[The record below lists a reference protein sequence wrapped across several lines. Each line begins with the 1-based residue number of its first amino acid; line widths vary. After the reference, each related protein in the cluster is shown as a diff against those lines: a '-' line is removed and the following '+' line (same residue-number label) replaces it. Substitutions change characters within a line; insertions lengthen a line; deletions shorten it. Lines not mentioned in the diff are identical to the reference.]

1 MKMIFAELDRMSAGG
16 QLGKGKVFES
26 VVRRIEV
33 VFRQTTVRNLFA
45 VSLVP
50 VILCVSADVV
60 AQTHDEMAAVMPSA
74 DRFEEGEADP
84 PIKTAYLED
93 RLIGYVFRTADW
105 PPERLGYSGPI
116 QALVGL
122 DLNGHIT
129 GVQVLEYYESHRSLL
144 GDFLRR
150 DGVQEQFLGKH
161 IADPFVVRQD
171 IDGVTRATVSM
182 RAFARGV
189 RDAARRV
196 AEVYLNA
203 AEAIEG
209 PVEDTANLSWF
220 DLLRTGVV
228 ARMEV
233 SDESGTAEIA
243 LSHIMNDAFGERFI
257 GLGAMGM
264 IGRAVD
270 RREGGGHVFVYAVDG
285 PSLQYFNRTGWSIVQ
300 ESDTVVVEESDVFSF
315 GLASEGMLDVEVGTA
330 GAILVDR
337 RIDLERP
344 FRFVFSLDSSLS
356 PFGIEYRTLA
366 ARNVASAVTVASATD
381 APLGTGADSG
391 TVGGR
396 ELPDSAAG
404 AVVVDAPFVAAPSP
418 SGTLDPLALTIV
430 DEVEEQ
436 SQLARALA
444 GTSWH
449 RVGTT
454 LLVLLLATLA
464 FWLKSSALNW
474 VALSVTLVFVGF
486 VDGGFLSVSHITSG
500 IWTGVSGYTGDVSL
514 LLMIVFAVFSTLL
527 FGRVFCGFLCP
538 FGALQEFLAK
548 LVPRRFQIRVPW
560 PVHARGVYVKYGI
573 LAVILIPALLGNR
586 TSIYQYF
593 EPFGTVF
600 FHSRSPLL
608 WSIAGA
614 VIIASAFIP
623 RFYCRYACPLG
634 AALAIGSLI
643 SLKRIGRV
651 KQCDHCGVCEQA
663 CPTAAIQG
671 PTIDFKECVRCN
683 ICEIKLK
690 EKAGV
695 CRHDIGEVESRLV
708 QITKSTPV

>member
-1 MKMIFAELDRMSAGG
+1 M
-16 QLGKGKVFES
+16 
-26 VVRRIEV
+26 
-33 VFRQTTVRNLFA
+33 FRKTVETTVFTAALMLA
-45 VSLVP
+45 V
-50 VILCVSADVV
+50 LCVAADVA
-60 AQTHDEMAAVMPSA
+60 AQTDDEMAAVMPSA
-74 DRFEEGEADP
+74 DRFEEGQADP
-84 PIKTAYLED
+84 PIKAAYVGD

-116 QALVGL
+116 RALVGL
-122 DLNGHIT
+122 DLNGQIT
-129 GVQVLEYYESHRSLL
+129 GVRVLEYYESHRSSL

-150 DGVQEQFLGKH
+150 VGVQEQFLGKH

-171 IDGVTRATVSM
+171 IDGVTRATVST
-182 RAFARGV
+182 RALARGV
-189 RDAARRV
+189 RDAVRRV

-203 AEAIEG
+203 AEPIEG
-209 PVEDTANLSWF
+209 PVEDPASLPWF

-228 ARMEV
+228 VRMEV

-243 LSHIMNDAFGERFI
+243 LAHIMNDAFGERFV
-257 GLGAMGM
+257 GPAAMGM

-285 PSLQYFNRTGWSIVQ
+285 PTFQYFNRTGWSIVQ
-300 ESDTVVVEESDVFSF
+300 GPDTVVVEESDVFSF
-315 GLASEGMLDVEVGTA
+315 GLVSGGMLDVEVGIA
-330 GAILVDR
+330 GGLLVDR
-337 RIDLERP
+337 VIDLERP
-344 FRFVFSLDSSLS
+344 FRFVFSLDSALP

-366 ARNVASAVTVASATD
+366 ARNLANAITVASAPD
-381 APLGTGADSG
+381 APPETRADGG
-391 TVGGR
+391 TVGAP
-396 ELPDSAAG
+396 ELPDSAAR
-404 AVVVDAPFVAAPSP
+404 AVVADAPVVAVPNP
-418 SGTLDPLALTIV
+418 SGALDPLALTFV

-444 GTSWH
+444 GTSWR

-454 LLVLLLATLA
+454 LFVLLLATLT

-474 VALSVTLVFVGF
+474 VALSVTLVFLGF

-500 IWTGVSGYTGDVSL
+500 IWTGGSAYAGDVSL
-514 LLMIVFAVFSTLL
+514 LLMIMFTVASTLL

-548 LVPRRFQIRVPW
+548 LVPRRFQIPMSW
-560 PVHARGVYVKYGI
+560 PVHTRALYVKYGI
-573 LAVILIPALLGNR
+573 LAVILIPAVLGNR

-614 VIIASAFIP
+614 VIMASVFIP

-634 AALAIGSLI
+634 AALAIGSLV

-651 KQCDHCGVCEQA
+651 EQCDHCSVCEQA

-683 ICEIKLK
+683 ICEIKLN

-695 CRHDIGEVESRLV
+695 CRHGIGEVESRLV
-708 QITKSTPV
+708 QITKNSPV

>member
-1 MKMIFAELDRMSAGG
+1 MFRDMNDRT
-16 QLGKGKVFES
+16 VFTLAM
-26 VVRRIEV
+26 V
-33 VFRQTTVRNLFA
+33 
-45 VSLVP
+45 LVL
-50 VILCVSADVV
+50 LCVSGDVS
-60 AQTHDEMAAVMPSA
+60 AQTDDEMAAVMPSA
-74 DRFEEGEADP
+74 DRFEEGNADP
-84 PIKTAYLED
+84 PIKAAYLED
-93 RLIGYVFRTADW
+93 RLIGYVFRTVDW

-122 DLNGHIT
+122 DLNGQIT
-129 GVQVLEYYESHRSLL
+129 GVQVLEYYESHRSSL

-161 IADPFVVRQD
+161 IADPFVVHQD
-171 IDGVTRATVSM
+171 IDGVTRATVST

-203 AEAIEG
+203 TEPNDG
-209 PVEDTANLSWF
+209 PVEDAANLPWF
-220 DLLRTGVV
+220 DLLSTGVV
-228 ARMEV
+228 VRMEV

-243 LSHIMNDAFGERFI
+243 LSHIMNDEYGEMFV
-257 GLGAMGM
+257 GPDAMGM

-337 RIDLERP
+337 VIDLERP
-344 FRFVFSLDSSLS
+344 FRFVFSLDSALS
-356 PFGIEYRTLA
+356 PSGAEYRTLA
-366 ARNVASAVTVASATD
+366 ARNVASAVTVASAPD
-381 APLGTGADSG
+381 APLETGAPS
-391 TVGGR
+391 
-396 ELPDSAAG
+396 LPDSAPR
-404 AVVVDAPFVAAPSP
+404 AVVADAPFVTAPNP
-418 SGTLDPLALTIV
+418 SDALDPLALTFI

-436 SQLARALA
+436 SQLTRVLA
-444 GTSWH
+444 GTSWS

-464 FWLKSSALNW
+464 LWLKNSALNW
-474 VALSVTLVFVGF
+474 MALSVTLVFLGF

-500 IWTGVSGYTGDVSL
+500 IWTGVSGYTGDLSL

-527 FGRVFCGFLCP
+527 FGRVLCGFLCP

-560 PVHARGVYVKYGI
+560 LIHTRAVYVKYGI
-573 LAVILIPALLGNR
+573 LAVILIPAVLGNR

-600 FHSRSPLL
+600 FYSRSPLL

-651 KQCDHCGVCEQA
+651 KQCDHCGVCEQV

-671 PTIDFKECVRCN
+671 PIIDFKECVRCN

-695 CRHDIGEVESRLV
+695 CRHGICEVESRLV
-708 QITKSTPV
+708 QITKSAPV